1 VPPAVTLTLLLAAGA
16 AALWGMRAGWQH
28 RGQRTAAAVPD
39 LPAVPSADDPSLGAT
54 LMGPVD
60 GTYVSSTVSG
70 DWLERVV
77 ARDLGARSA
86 AVVHVL
92 AGGVR
97 IERPGATDLFIPA
110 ATLRAA
116 GTTPGMAGKYVGGQ
130 GLVVLTWQPPAE
142 GAATLDTGLRLRRAA
157 DREPLLAAVRGL
169 IDRTGAG
176 ANDTGAGTA
185 HPGANDTGAGTA
197 HPGAND
203 TGAGTAGA
211 GEKETA

>member
-1 VPPAVTLTLLLAAGA
+1 MPPAVTLTLLLAAGA

-39 LPAVPSADDPSLGAT
+39 LPAVPPADEPSLGAT

-86 AVVHVL
+86 AVVQVF

-97 IERPGATDLFIPA
+97 IERPRATDVFIPA

-169 IDRTGAG
+169 IDHRGAG
-176 ANDTGAGTA
+176 SAG
-185 HPGANDTGAGTA
+185 PGANDTGAGA
-197 HPGAND
+197 AS
-203 TGAGTAGA
+203 A